1 MFLLYYIR
9 WIGTATELKEYVGRI
24 TEVTTKIDGVNYKG
38 IFSPTS
44 EWNFVLLFEGESY
57 NKVLEVYKT
66 YMMQHGPRPKVLVG
80 KVEVLHEMDE
90 LGFSL

>member
-24 TEVTTKIDGVNYKG
+24 NEITTEIDSVDCKG

-44 EWNFVLLFEGESY
+44 EWNFVFLFEGESY
-57 NKVLEVYKT
+57 NKVLQVYKT
-66 YMMQHGPRPKVLVG
+66 YMIKYGPRPKVPVG
-80 KVEVLHEMDE
+80 KVEVLHTFDE
-90 LGFSL
+90 LGYSI